1 MNIQLMFIRVEHA
14 VIVTVDNMII
24 YLMKTITMIMNAAVH
39 VIVVNAIVD
48 LEDVKKFALKKH
60 ICRKNKIGSF
70 IICIK
75 K

>member
-1 MNIQLMFIRVEHA
+1 MNIQLMFIRVVHA

-24 YLMKTITMIMNAAVH
+24 YLMTIITMKMNAAVH

-60 ICRKNKIGSF
+60 ICRK
-70 IICIK
+70 IK
-75 K
+75 

>member
-1 MNIQLMFIRVEHA
+1 
-14 VIVTVDNMII
+14 
-24 YLMKTITMIMNAAVH
+24 MIMNAAVH
-39 VIVVNAIVD
+39 VIVVKAIVD